1 MVGQVDN
8 YQSWHSLYLVRGVDK
23 YSFMSA
29 VMEICKSGK
38 LSEVVKKDLQEIV
51 LLSWVLYKNSDNQ

>member
-1 MVGQVDN
+1 MGQGDN
-8 YQSWHSLYLVRGVDK
+8 YQSGHSLYLVRGVDK
-23 YSFMSA
+23 YTFISA